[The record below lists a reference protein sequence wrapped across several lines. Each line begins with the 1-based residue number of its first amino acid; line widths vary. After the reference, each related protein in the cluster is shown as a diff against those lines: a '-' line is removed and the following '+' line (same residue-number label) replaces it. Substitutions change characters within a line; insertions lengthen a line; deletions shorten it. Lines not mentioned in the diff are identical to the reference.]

1 MDLNQNRGRTSLQG
15 HNNHRSPTPSPHQYH
30 DASSSL
36 GLDPSVSPQTFTSGK
51 FVTSQQFSTSFLDS
65 THPQTPHQNPTDA
78 HLYSHNQ
85 FNHNAF
91 QDNQWQAQALD
102 PSYTNSEYLFQDNNM
117 NDMQSTFQ
125 DDYQIDNQLATNQQS
140 NVNPAD
146 LSSPHGPSPTS
157 LLSPDS
163 HASPPQPPSPAST
176 QGHYYTPQHSRHQSL
191 DPASAAYSPSEW
203 QGMSPAF
210 QGHRR
215 VPSEQSDMSSNS
227 ASPYIPQQDVFESIE
242 NGRSPLVRPQQ
253 DGSQTFGLDTFS
265 LADKPHSSPGHSP
278 YISPRLLPQQNQGLG
293 FNQEVLM
300 TQHNLGQNNGGPG
313 PEIYATQPEESY
325 GEVSQMQNRN
335 DSTVSDNMG
344 QADQYVTPS
353 INIEPA
359 PVSRQAS
366 FEVETK
372 TFAVADALQPPASK
386 SCEPISHISLC

>member
-1 MDLNQNRGRTSLQG
+1 MDPNQSRGRTSFQG

-30 DASSSL
+30 DASQNL
-36 GLDPSVSPQTFTSGK
+36 GLDPAAGPQTFTTGK
-51 FVTSQQFSTSFLDS
+51 FATPQHFSTPFLDS
-65 THPQTPHQNPTDA
+65 THPQTSHPNPADPQ
-78 HLYSHNQ
+78 LYSHNQ

-102 PSYTNSEYLFQDNNM
+102 PSYGNPEYIFQDNNM
-117 NDMQSTFQ
+117 NTMQSTFQ
-125 DDYQIDNQLATNQQS
+125 DDYQIDNPLVTNQQS

-146 LSSPHGPSPTS
+146 LSSPHGPSSPN

-191 DPASAAYSPSEW
+191 DPASAVFGPSEW
-203 QGMSPAF
+203 QGMGQAF

-227 ASPYIPQQDVFESIE
+227 ASPFLPQQDVFESIE

-253 DGSQTFGLDTFS
+253 DGSQTFGLDAFS
-265 LADKPHSSPGHSP
+265 LTDKPHTSPGHSP

-293 FNQEVLM
+293 FNQEALM
-300 TQHNLGQNNGGPG
+300 AQHNLGQNNGGPG

-325 GEVSQMQNRN
+325 VEISQMQNRN
-335 DSTVSDNMG
+335 DSTVSDMG

-372 TFAVADALQPPASK
+372 PFADALQPPASK
-386 SCEPISHISLC
+386 SC

>member
-1 MDLNQNRGRTSLQG
+1 MDQNQSRGRSSFQG

-30 DASSSL
+30 DASPNL
-36 GLDPSVSPQTFTSGK
+36 GLDPSVNPQTFTAGK
-51 FVTSQQFSTSFLDS
+51 FVTAQQFSTPYLDS
-65 THPQTPHQNPTDA
+65 THPQTSQPNTADPGF
-78 HLYSHNQ
+78 YSHNQ

-91 QDNQWQAQALD
+91 QENQWPGQALD
-102 PSYTNSEYLFQDNNM
+102 PSYANTEYMFQHNNM
-117 NDMQSTFQ
+117 NNMQGNFQ
-125 DDYQIDNQLATNQQS
+125 NAYQIDNPLVNNQQS

-146 LSSPHGPSPTS
+146 LSSPHGPSSPN

-191 DPASAAYSPSEW
+191 DPSSAAFAPSEW
-203 QGMSPAF
+203 QGMGASF

-227 ASPYIPQQDVFESIE
+227 ASPFLAQHEVFESIE
-242 NGRSPLVRPQQ
+242 TGPSPLVHPQQ

-265 LADKPHSSPGHSP
+265 LAEQPHISPGHSP
-278 YISPRLLPQQNQGLG
+278 YISPRLLPQQNHGLG
-293 FNQEVLM
+293 VSQEVMM

-325 GEVSQMQNRN
+325 TDMSQMHNRN
-335 DSTVSDNMG
+335 DSTISDMG
-344 QADQYVTPS
+344 RADQYATPS

-366 FEVETK
+366 FEVDDRS
-372 TFAVADALQPPASK
+372 FADALHPPASK
-386 SCEPISHISLC
+386 LC